1 MNHVDYEL
9 TLLPGVRRLEEP
21 RPPAPAGRGRVV
33 ILSQE
38 MKSNWRLGLLED
50 RAVQGGTGSGRL
62 EDRAVQGK
70 TGSGRLQQGEES
82 CDRILEIER
91 KERWSCSGGGGVA
104 LDRYPVM
111 LAAWL
116 CCSYATDTRINIC
129 NGTKTLRF

>member
-1 MNHVDYEL
+1 MNDVAVDYEL

-38 MKSNWRLGLLED
+38 MKSNWRLG
-50 RAVQGGTGSGRL
+50 RL

-70 TGSGRLQQGEES
+70 TGSGRLQQGEET

-104 LDRYPVM
+104 VDRYPVM
-111 LAAWL
+111 LASW
-116 CCSYATDTRINIC
+116 R
-129 NGTKTLRF
+129 

>member
-1 MNHVDYEL
+1 MNDVAVDYEL

-50 RAVQGGTGSGRL
+50 TAVQGG
-62 EDRAVQGK
+62 